1 MNNDKDKA
9 KDKVSKEE
17 LNGDE
22 INLKTVDLRLSSV
35 REALQRSRFVFLVM
49 TIASSAILFTL
60 WNDRFSRDKDLAFTS
75 PSYSDT
81 VIDQTH
87 PAPIHVYGRQQLVAE
102 WYKNRI
108 IQIGLLGI
116 RLSVSDLSL
125 IGSFTLVVI
134 TIWFYYSQRRENQ
147 ALVTLLRDVHKT
159 YRDKSGLPVREMVYQ
174 GIKNSLVFIRTEVTD
189 KPLKGLVD
197 TSDVSPGQKKEAGA
211 PERATLESKS
221 FTDRVFRFLSFL
233 PFWAIVAILIRDAS
247 ALFMKSPTSGTDA
260 WLGLILIRQVKWGSV
275 REFWNT
281 FYPIFL
287 IIVFDTFAIFC
298 AIYTRILCNRNLEF
312 ADGSKNTL
320 KEFEAKLHE

>member
-9 KDKVSKEE
+9 KDTVSKEE

-116 RLSVSDLSL
+116 RL
-125 IGSFTLVVI
+125 
-134 TIWFYYSQRRENQ
+134 R
-147 ALVTLLRDVHKT
+147 
-159 YRDKSGLPVREMVYQ
+159 
-174 GIKNSLVFIRTEVTD
+174 
-189 KPLKGLVD
+189 
-197 TSDVSPGQKKEAGA
+197 
-211 PERATLESKS
+211 
-221 FTDRVFRFLSFL
+221 
-233 PFWAIVAILIRDAS
+233 
-247 ALFMKSPTSGTDA
+247 
-260 WLGLILIRQVKWGSV
+260 LILQ
-275 REFWNT
+275 N
-281 FYPIFL
+281 
-287 IIVFDTFAIFC
+287 IFC
-298 AIYTRILCNRNLEF
+298 ADFR
-312 ADGSKNTL
+312 
-320 KEFEAKLHE
+320 